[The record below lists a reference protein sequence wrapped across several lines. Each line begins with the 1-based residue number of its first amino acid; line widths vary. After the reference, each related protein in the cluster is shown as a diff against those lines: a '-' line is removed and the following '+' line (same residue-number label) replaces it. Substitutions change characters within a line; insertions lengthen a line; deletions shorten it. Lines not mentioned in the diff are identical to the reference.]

1 MKKSLAAALFAL
13 VFAVSAGAAFGA
25 GFTLTLKAGYF
36 MPSAQVFRDVY
47 GGGPAFGGEISIPIA
62 GPFRIWAGA
71 DVFGKTGLLSVS
83 EEETKVR
90 ITPLYAGLRAE
101 FGKTGI
107 RPYVGAAAAYF
118 LFHEE
123 NPLGTVSENG
133 LGFLTQAGI
142 MARLGGSLW
151 LDVFAGFRA
160 CTLRVDADD
169 PLEAK
174 IGGLSAGLGLA
185 YRF

>member
-1 MKKSLAAALFAL
+1 MNKLTRASLAVLLFAL
-13 VFAVSAGAAFGA
+13 FAGAAFGE
-25 GFTLTLKAGYF
+25 GFTLAAKAGYF
-36 MPSAQVFRDVY
+36 IPGDKLFREVY
-47 GGGPAFGGEISIPIA
+47 SGGPAFGLDITVPLA
-62 GPFRIWAGA
+62 GPLRAWAGA
-71 DVFGKTGLLSVS
+71 EIFSKTGLLSVS

-101 FGKTGI
+101 FGKTGL

-118 LFHEE
+118 LFREE
-123 NPLGTVSENG
+123 NLLGSVSENG
-133 LGFLTQAGI
+133 LGILTQAGVL
-142 MARLGGSLW
+142 ARLGGSLW

-160 CTLRVDADD
+160 CTLRTDGDD
-169 PLEAK
+169 PLEAR

>member
-1 MKKSLAAALFAL
+1 MKKSIVTALFAL
-13 VFAVSAGAAFGA
+13 VFTGSAGAAFGA
-25 GFTLTLKAGYF
+25 GFTLTAKAGLF
-36 MPSAQVFRDVY
+36 FPADKVFRDVY
-47 GGGPAFGGEISIPIA
+47 SGGPVFGVDIAIPVA
-62 GPFRIWAGA
+62 GPVQIWAGA
-71 DVFGKTGLLSVS
+71 DIFGKTGLLSVS

-101 FGKTGI
+101 FGKTGL

-118 LFHEE
+118 LFREE

-133 LGFLTQAGI
+133 LGFLTQGGVL
-142 MARLGGSLW
+142 ARLGGSLW
-151 LDVFAGFRA
+151 LDIFAGYRA
-160 CTLRVDADD
+160 CTLRTDGDD

>member
-1 MKKSLAAALFAL
+1 MKKSIAGALFAL
-13 VFAVSAGAAFGA
+13 IFLGSTGAAFGA

-36 MPSAQVFRDVY
+36 MPSDRVFRDVY
-47 GGGPAFGGEISIPIA
+47 GGGPAFGGEVAIPLA
-62 GPFRIWAGA
+62 GPVQLWAGA
-71 DVFGKTGLLSVS
+71 DIFGKTGHLSVS

-107 RPYVGAAAAYF
+107 RPYFGAAAAYF
-118 LFHEE
+118 LFHEV
-123 NPLGTVSENG
+123 NLLGTVGESG

-142 MARLGGSLW
+142 LARLGGSLW

-160 CTLRVDADD
+160 CTLRADADD
-169 PLEAK
+169 PLEAR

>member
-1 MKKSLAAALFAL
+1 MFTAAAPS
-13 VFAVSAGAAFGA
+13 SASIS
-25 GFTLTLKAGYF
+25 
-36 MPSAQVFRDVY
+36 PSR
-47 GGGPAFGGEISIPIA
+47 A
-62 GPFRIWAGA
+62 GPVQIWAGA
-71 DVFGKTGLLSVS
+71 DIFSKTGLLSVS

-101 FGKTGI
+101 FGKTGL

-118 LFHEE
+118 LFREE

-133 LGFLTQAGI
+133 LGFLTQAGVL
-142 MARLGGSLW
+142 ARLGGSLW
-151 LDVFAGFRA
+151 LDIFAGYRV
-160 CTLRVDADD
+160 CTLRTDGDD

-174 IGGLSAGLGLA
+174 VGGLSAGLGLA